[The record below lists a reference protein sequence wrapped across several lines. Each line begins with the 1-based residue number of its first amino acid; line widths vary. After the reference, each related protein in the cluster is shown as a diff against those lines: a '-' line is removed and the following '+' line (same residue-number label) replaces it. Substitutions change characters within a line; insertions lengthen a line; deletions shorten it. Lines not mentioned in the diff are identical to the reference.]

1 MALLFSDLWVTTWK
15 SLTNDLSRSGLT
27 TLGIFMGVAAV
38 SSTLNVQSITSQ
50 QVALKLAARDKP
62 YVVPYMQPQSEGLP
76 PELGID
82 DQQALKQAVSSIRS
96 ISKVGRVFSIR
107 SVQFEGQEVKE
118 IETISVS
125 LNYLDTTGRRMVQGR
140 FFDGADVDQYRPVAI
155 IDQQL
160 AAALFREQNPIR
172 QAFYASGNRFTVIG
186 VTETKSDGSQ
196 FKTQGT
202 MWLTETYATAIQGK
216 FQLSSLQI
224 SPYRLQDMKELKTK
238 VEQVLLQRYPQ
249 TTAIMFDNAEDL
261 VREDEA
267 QRIASTALMIVGL
280 VALGIGGVGIVN
292 ITIASV
298 LERTKEIGIR
308 RAVGATRF
316 EIMLQF
322 ILEAVVISVVG
333 GALAIITVHG
343 ITQVATTVIFP
354 IAYTFSLNN
363 AVLAMGSALFVGVGS
378 SFFPALQATRV
389 DIVYALRSE

>member
-1 MALLFSDLWVTTWK
+1 MALPFSDLWVTTWK
-15 SLTNDLSRSGLT
+15 SLTNDLARSGLT

-38 SSTLNVQSITSQ
+38 SGTLNVQSITSQ

-62 YVVPYMQPQSEGLP
+62 YVVPYMRPQSEGLP

-107 SVQFEGQEVKE
+107 SAQFEGQEVKE

-140 FFDGADVDQYRPVAI
+140 FFDRADVDQYRPVAI

-172 QAFYASGNRFTVIG
+172 QAIYASGNRFTVIG

-202 MWLTETYATAIQGK
+202 MWLTESYAMAIQGK
-216 FQLSSLQI
+216 FQFRSLQI
-224 SPYRLQDMKELKTK
+224 SPHRLQDMKELKTK

-249 TTAIMFDNAEDL
+249 TTAIMIDNAEDL

-280 VALGIGGVGIVN
+280 VALGIGGVGIAN

-298 LERTKEIGIR
+298 IERTKEIGIR

-316 EIMLQF
+316 EIMVQF
-322 ILEAVVISVVG
+322 ILEAVVLSVVG

-343 ITQVATTVIFP
+343 ITQVATTVVFP
-354 IAYTFSLNN
+354 TAYTFSLNN
-363 AVLAMGSALFVGVGS
+363 AVLAMGSALLVGVGS
-378 SFFPALQATRV
+378 SFFLPCGQR
-389 DIVYALRSE
+389 E